1 MNLTIY
7 NTLKCRLESIYLEI
21 SEKNTTWFDD
31 YNDHKDIEMITD
43 LDGGLLISQRGY
55 YYPVWVDGVS
65 RSDIGHSEQKTKS
78 LIKQEGS

>member
-7 NTLKCRLESIYLEI
+7 NTLKCRLESICLEI

-31 YNDHKDIEMITD
+31 YTDDKNIEMITD

-65 RSDIGHSEQKTKS
+65 RLLSLKIIGHHS
-78 LIKQEGS
+78 